1 MPAIKITLHLRSGA
15 FSCKTKKYTHN
26 EEKLICEFFSATRY
40 GNGVWGCDIC
50 GCSIMLDLK
59 NRIATVKISS
69 LDVSF
74 CDINSCLNDL
84 ITIAKQ
90 PAQDQAPNIVI
101 TYTALYA
108 PELIL
113 TGTVQ
118 CLL

>member
-1 MPAIKITLHLRSGA
+1 MRAIKITLHLRSGA
-15 FSCKTKKYTHN
+15 FSCKTKEYTHN
-26 EEKLICEFFSATRY
+26 KKNSYVSFQRHTIWQRRLD
-40 GNGVWGCDIC
+40 CDIC
-50 GCSIMLDLK
+50 DCSIMLDLK